1 MMKKFTQL
9 NETKNHTLRDIEVML
24 IPFDDLGIEYKISIN
39 KEKDGPHIGKNAC
52 MIVFNYSK
60 FRTNNTFWIMGE
72 DDRKRYWEF
81 LDELITFKNRLE
93 SDDVAI
99 SFDSAHKEIGVAFLI

>member
-1 MMKKFTQL
+1 MKKFSKL
-9 NETKNHTLRDIEVML
+9 NETKNHTLKDIEVML
-24 IPFDDLGIEYKISIN
+24 IPFDDLGIEYKISID
-39 KEKDGPHIGKNAC
+39 KEKGGPHIGKNVC
-52 MIVFNYSK
+52 VIVFNYSK
-60 FRTNNTFWIMGE
+60 FRTSAEHCWIIGE

-99 SFDSAHKEIGVAFLI
+99 AVDSAHKEIGVAFLI